1 MRELYASYVAQA
13 SVGSLGGQDRLTS
26 YVLNDDA
33 TPWPIVDITSGPIT
47 VGAGGLHVIAGLS
60 SADEIEIGVG
70 SNAQGIGINYINF
83 DVSPVPEPES
93 WVLLMAG
100 LAMIGVRVRRRG
112 MRGDGV
118 RSSFVACG
126 RRSEVARREL
136 ACVALPCPPRWFE
149 RALHGGQMFGAMRSA
164 CCARRLRAGR
174 GAGMLRF

>member
-1 MRELYASYVAQA
+1 
-13 SVGSLGGQDRLTS
+13 VGSLGGQDRLTS

-93 WVLLMAG
+93 WVLRMAG

-112 MRGDGV
+112 MRGDVGTG
-118 RSSFVACG
+118 SG
-126 RRSEVARREL
+126 L
-136 ACVALPCPPRWFE
+136 AL
-149 RALHGGQMFGAMRSA
+149 
-164 CCARRLRAGR
+164 
-174 GAGMLRF
+174 